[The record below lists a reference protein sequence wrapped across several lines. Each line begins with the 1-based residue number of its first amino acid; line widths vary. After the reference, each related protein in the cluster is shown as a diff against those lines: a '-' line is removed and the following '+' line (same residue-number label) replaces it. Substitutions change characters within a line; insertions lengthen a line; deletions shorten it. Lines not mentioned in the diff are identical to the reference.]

1 MSFGRL
7 HSQTSFFISPI
18 LSKKILANSVAL
30 PGLFR
35 GGLNYTDQTM
45 DNPYFKFNNK
55 LLSSRP
61 SIYWGIG
68 FGINIDSNKHIFKIE
83 LSKDGVGGMAEF
95 STLSAY
101 NPFPNQIQATHY
113 AHQTFYHQSS
123 HLVSRITLGYNY
135 LLTKKSTK
143 SKVYI
148 NSDISLLFGRSHSQV
163 WDYGDINEPGAF
175 VLYNDSEIK
184 KFYYGSQ
191 FSGKT
196 LMLGLGLSS
205 DIGFK
210 IHNKWKY
217 FFSLNIL
224 YRQGLKTVQSSGYNT
239 YIKDNVENF
248 DSVIYYE
255 TSSKGSGIYFE
266 ISRRFQL
273 IPWKR
278 KMKRKMK
285 R

>member
-1 MSFGRL
+1 MFVSAL
-7 HSQTSFFISPI
+7 HSQTSFFIAPI
-18 LSKKILANSVAL
+18 LSKKILANSITL
-30 PGLFR
+30 PGLFT

-55 LLSSRP
+55 SLSSRP
-61 SIYWGIG
+61 AIYWGIG
-68 FGINIDSNKHIFKIE
+68 FGINLNSKKHILKIE
-83 LSKDGVGGMAEF
+83 LSQDAVGGMAEL
-95 STLSAY
+95 STLTAY

-113 AHQTFYHQSS
+113 SHQTFYYQSG
-123 HLVSRITLGYNY
+123 HLVSRITLGYNF
-135 LLTKKSTK
+135 LLTKKSSK
-143 SKVYI
+143 SKVYF
-148 NSDISLLFGRSHSQV
+148 NSDISLLFGRSQSQV
-163 WDYGDINEPGAF
+163 WDYGDINELGAF

-191 FSGKT
+191 FGGKT

-205 DIGFK
+205 DLGFK

-248 DSVIYYE
+248 DFVINYG

-273 IPWKR
+273 YPWKR
-278 KMKRKMK
+278 NEKKA
-285 R
+285 